1 MLRSLVG
8 SEMCIRDRTEQ
19 GVAAREALAYLE
31 SFGSDGW
38 KFRKVRQTWL
48 LQNLYD
54 DNLVPED
61 HFPQL
66 LKYMAGLKGVSR
78 DKTLQQAQEM
88 VKGFEEADEAVE
100 VDAIK
105 QSRAVQIVG
114 ALIE

>member
-61 HFPQL
+61 HFPQ
-66 LKYMAGLKGVSR
+66 GVSR